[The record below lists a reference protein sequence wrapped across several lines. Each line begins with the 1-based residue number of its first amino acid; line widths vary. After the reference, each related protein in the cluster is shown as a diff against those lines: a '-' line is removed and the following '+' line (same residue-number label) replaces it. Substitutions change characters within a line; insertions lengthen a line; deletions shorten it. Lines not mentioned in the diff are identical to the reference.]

1 MLLRPLVLIRLRTVP
16 VRYVFD
22 PIALGRGVEYE
33 ALLPLFAD
41 KERFSEF
48 NLTFDRYAFGAI
60 RGSNILL
67 ISQLLL
73 LLLLVLHLTTT
84 VTRLDLVLV
93 DQW

>member
-1 MLLRPLVLIRLRTVP
+1 LLRPLVLIRLRTVP

-48 NLTFDRYAFGAI
+48 NLTFDRCALGAI
-60 RGSNILL
+60 RGNNILL
-67 ISQLLL
+67 IS
-73 LLLLVLHLTTT
+73 
-84 VTRLDLVLV
+84 
-93 DQW
+93 